1 MQATIHGVSESG
13 MTERLHFRAD
23 RDNRVWPYY
32 VTFSKV
38 GVREASLL
46 KKYHS
51 TDVQMASLILN
62 DT

>member
-13 MTERLHFRAD
+13 MSERLHFRAD
-23 RDNRVWPYY
+23 RDNRVRPCY

-51 TDVQMASLILN
+51 TDV
-62 DT
+62 